1 MGIALRLYRID
12 KRQEMESTGLPF
24 SDDLKMEV
32 YEPSIFRASPDKSE
46 FMRRKLWFLITLGN
60 YKVIYIKKG
69 GNIVHYSYLIPK
81 NFRFP
86 FMGKKD
92 FQIGPCLTYPEY
104 RNLGIYSKVLRLIPS
119 LFGETGT
126 IFWIYTSQKNTSS
139 QRVIEKSGFE
149 FVANMKISSFLRIL
163 RPIEG

>member
-1 MGIALRLYRID
+1 MGTVLKLYRID
-12 KRQEMESTGLPF
+12 KRQEKEPTGLPF
-24 SDDLKMEV
+24 SDDLRMEV
-32 YEPSIFRASPDKSE
+32 YEPSIFRAFPDKSE
-46 FMRRKLWFLITLGN
+46 FIRRKLWLLITLGN
-60 YKVIYIKKG
+60 YKVIYIKKDG
-69 GNIVHYSYLIPK
+69 IIVHYTYLIPR

-92 FQIGPCLTYPEY
+92 IQIGPSFTYPEY

-126 IFWIYTSQKNTSS
+126 IFWIYTSQKNTTS
-139 QRVIEKSGFE
+139 QRGIEKSGFE
-149 FVANMKISSFLRIL
+149 FVANMKISSLLRIL